1 MVGSAYQRD
10 TLVSSRQIVEDQ
22 RPQQY
27 FWPSKVFTALCFLE
41 FLFDEGVKWCQCSK
55 LNINM

>member
-10 TLVSSRQIVEDQ
+10 TLVSSRQIGEDQ

-27 FWPSKVFTALCFLE
+27 FWPSKLLMAFSFLE
-41 FLFDEGVKWCQCSK
+41 FLFDEGVK
-55 LNINM
+55 